1 MIHPAAELRF
11 VSPEIGY
18 GVFAREPIPKGT
30 LLWVLCQLDI
40 IFSRAEAAA
49 LPPPYQP
56 ILERYAYTDA
66 AGQVI
71 LCWDHG
77 RYLNHSCDPTMLG
90 VGGAM
95 EIAVR
100 DVAAGDEITCEYAT
114 LNLSQPMECRC
125 AAPGCRGL
133 IDSTDLSRLSPDLD
147 RRVEAALACAR
158 SVPQPLLAYVQDP
171 GRFWAWADG
180 RAPVPSSRSF
190 LANGDFPAGSSAVPA
205 AGSGCSRDAGSTA

>member
-30 LLWVLCQLDI
+30 ILWVLCRLDI
-40 IFSRAEAAA
+40 IFSPADAAA
-49 LPPPYQP
+49 FPPAYQP

-90 VGGAM
+90 VGGAI

-114 LNLSQPMECRC
+114 LNLSEPMQCRC
-125 AAPGCRGL
+125 GAPGCRGL
-133 IDSTDLSRLSPDLD
+133 IDSADLSRLCSDLD

-158 SVPQPLLAYVQDP
+158 AVPQPLLAYVQDP

-180 RAPVPSSRSF
+180 REPVPSSRSF
-190 LANGDFPAGSSAVPA
+190 LANGGSTPGSSAALGGGAGGGA
-205 AGSGCSRDAGSTA
+205 ALLP